1 MTHSVY
7 ITRAAA
13 YLPNAPVDNLQIE
26 SVLGQVGGRPSRARA
41 IVLRSNGI
49 QQRHYVIDPATG
61 NITHSNAQITA
72 EAVRGLLHEDFRL
85 EDIQVLACGT
95 SSPDQIAPNH
105 AVMVHGELRNPPCE
119 VMAASGI
126 CVSGVMSLK
135 YGFMSVLAGLTDNAV
150 TTGSEAASTFMRA
163 WNFQAENDAQ
173 VAAME
178 KKPVIAFDKDF
189 LRWMLSDGAG
199 ALLLQ
204 SQPNPQGLSLKVEW
218 IDQFSYAN
226 EMQACM
232 YAGAEKNEDGSL
244 TGWRELAS
252 MQEVIGRSALAWKQ
266 DVRLL
271 ESGIRTS
278 SRKGFEAMIK
288 RRKLKV
294 DEVDWLLPHYSSEYF
309 RKVMFEV
316 MPDDW
321 KIPYE
326 RWFTNLVT
334 KGNVGAASMYLM
346 IEELFGSGRLK
357 PGERIL
363 CYVPE
368 SGRFSAAFVYL
379 RVVEAG

>member
-1 MTHSVY
+1 MSASVY

-13 YLPNAPVDNLQIE
+13 YLPNAPVTNEKME
-26 SVLGQVGGRPSRARA
+26 SVLGQVGRRPSRARA

-49 QQRHYVIDPATG
+49 QQRHYVIDSASG
-61 NITHSNAQITA
+61 AITHSNAKLTA
-72 EAVRGLLHEDFRL
+72 EAVRGLLHEDFTL
-85 EDIQVLACGT
+85 EEIQVLACGT
-95 SSPDQIAPNH
+95 SSPDHIAPNH
-105 AVMVHGELRNPPCE
+105 AVMVHGELGNPACE
-119 VMAASGI
+119 VMSAAGI
-126 CVSGVMSLK
+126 CVSGVMSFK
-135 YGFMSVLAGLTDNAV
+135 YGFMSVLAGLSDNAV
-150 TTGSEAASTFMRA
+150 VTGSETASLAMLA
-163 WNFQAENDAQ
+163 NNFTVENETR

-178 KKPVIAFDKDF
+178 KNPGLAFEKDF

-204 SQPNPQGLSLKVEW
+204 NRPNSSGLSLKVEW
-218 IDQFSYAN
+218 IDQFSYAH

-232 YAGAEKNEDGSL
+232 YAGAEKNDDGSL
-244 TGWRELAS
+244 IGWREVPAQELLSRSVLA
-252 MQEVIGRSALAWKQ
+252 LKQ

-278 SRKGFEAMIK
+278 SRKGFEAMLK
-288 RRKLKV
+288 RRKLRA
-294 DEVDWLLPHYSSEYF
+294 DEVDWFLPHYSSEYF
-309 RKVMFEV
+309 RKVMYEV
-316 MPDDW
+316 MPDNW

-357 PGERIL
+357 VGEHIL

-379 RVVEAG
+379 TVTTA